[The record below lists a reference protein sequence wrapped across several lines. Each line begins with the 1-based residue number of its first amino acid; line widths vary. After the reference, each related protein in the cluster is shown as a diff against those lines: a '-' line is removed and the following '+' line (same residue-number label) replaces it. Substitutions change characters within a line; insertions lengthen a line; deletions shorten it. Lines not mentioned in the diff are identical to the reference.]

1 MNKYK
6 KLVNYISENDYPINL
21 DDLIHVMYLSGWSKR
36 QMINYFG
43 KDMKDCIKS
52 AVDSDRKK

>member
-21 DDLIHVMYLSGWSKR
+21 DDLIHDVSFR
-36 QMINYFG
+36 
-43 KDMKDCIKS
+43 
-52 AVDSDRKK
+52 VVKKTDD